1 MPRKVNQ
8 GELKLTRRLSEV
20 SAKQFLGDRPPAATE
35 LLRRAVETDPEVA
48 SLLSRH
54 PRNVDD
60 AILLVR
66 LRE

>member
-1 MPRKVNQ
+1 MRRAKVQ
-8 GELKLTRRLSEV
+8 LTRGLSAV
-20 SAKQFLGDRPPAATE
+20 SAKQFLDDRLTE

-54 PRNVDD
+54 QRNVDG